1 MQKKLVHGVSA
12 AILTPRLADGGV
24 DAPGL
29 RKLLEF
35 LLGKGISSF
44 ALNGATGEFCI
55 TTADQLRTLLRAAKE
70 VAGGSAEFLCGVGAA
85 DTQGSIQFAQ
95 IAQDAGVKALLLPM
109 PYFFPYQQGDLEQFS
124 RSVAASVS
132 LPVLLYN
139 LPQFTSGL
147 HKETVH
153 TLIAEVPNIVGIK
166 DSSGS
171 LEILSHLSEHG
182 VDACRI
188 VGDDAALSA
197 ALRAEVCDGVVSG
210 VACVAPELI
219 LALYEKRSG
228 AAEQALGELI
238 AQLRE
243 FPTPWGLKWLA
254 QARSILQASFPLP
267 LSPERKAQGAQLQG
281 WFTPWFAGVTL

>member
-1 MQKKLVHGVSA
+1 MGKNKLVHGVSA
-12 AILTPRLADGGV
+12 AVLTPRLADGSI
-24 DAPGL
+24 DTPSL

-35 LLGKGISSF
+35 LSSKGISSF

-55 TTADQLRTLLRAAKE
+55 TTPEQLRTLLNSAKE
-70 VAGGSAEFLCGVGAA
+70 VAGDAAEFLCGVGAA
-85 DTQGSIQFAQ
+85 DTQGSIEFAQ

-124 RSVAASVS
+124 RICGGGRS

-147 HKETVH
+147 LKETVH

-171 LEILSHLSEHG
+171 LEIFDPSHGAEA
-182 VDACRI
+182 DACRI

-197 ALRAEVCDGVVSG
+197 ALRAEVCDGVISG

-219 LALYEKRSG
+219 LACMKSEAG
-228 AAEQALGELI
+228 AAELALDELI
-238 AQLRE
+238 AQLRD
-243 FPTPWGLKWLA
+243 FPTPWGLKLSA
-254 QARSILQASFPLP
+254 QARSIFHGFVSFAAFG
-267 LSPERKAQGAQLQG
+267 RTQGSG
-281 WFTPWFAGVTL
+281 

>member
-1 MQKKLVHGVSA
+1 MKKELVRGVSA
-12 AILTPRLADGGV
+12 AVLTPRLADGSV
-24 DAPGL
+24 DTASF

-35 LLGKGISSF
+35 LLDKGISSF

-55 TTADQLRTLLRAAKE
+55 TTASQLRTLLSAAKE

-85 DTQGSIQFAQ
+85 DTQGSVHFAQ
-95 IAQDAGVKALLLPM
+95 IAQDAGVKGLLLPM
-109 PYFFPYQQGDLEQFS
+109 PYFFPYQQTDLEQFS
-124 RSVAASVS
+124 RTVAASVS
-132 LPVLLYN
+132 LPILLYN
-139 LPQFTSGL
+139 LPQFTTGL
-147 HKETVH
+147 RKETVH
-153 TLIAEVPNIVGIK
+153 TLIAGAPNIVGIK

-188 VGDDAALSA
+188 VGDDAALGA
-197 ALRAEVCDGVVSG
+197 ALRAQVCDGVISG

-219 LALYEKRSG
+219 LALYEKPSG
-228 AAEQALGELI
+228 AAEQALEELI

-243 FPTPWGLKWLA
+243 FPTPWGLKWIA

-267 LSPERKAQGAQLQG
+267 LSTARKAQGEKIEQ
-281 WFTPWFAGVTL
+281 WFPRWFAGVSL

>member
-1 MQKKLVHGVSA
+1 MKKKLVHGVSA
-12 AILTPRLADGGV
+12 AVLTPRLVDGSV
-24 DAPGL
+24 DTASL
-29 RKLLEF
+29 HKLLEF
-35 LLGKGISSF
+35 LLGKGIASF

-55 TTADQLRTLLRAAKE
+55 TTPSQLQTLLSAAKE
-70 VAGGSAEFLCGVGAA
+70 VAGGAAEFLCGVGSA

-95 IAQDAGVKALLLPM
+95 IAQDAGVKGLLLPM
-109 PYFFPYQQGDLEQFS
+109 PYFFPYQQDDLEQFS
-124 RSVAASVS
+124 RSVAGAVS

-147 HKETVH
+147 RKETVR

-171 LEILSHLSEHG
+171 LEILTHLTEHEAN
-182 VDACRI
+182 ACRI

-197 ALRAEVCDGVVSG
+197 ALRAEVCDGVISG

-219 LALYEKRSG
+219 LALYEKRSSV
-228 AAEQALGELI
+228 AEQALDELI

-243 FPTPWGLKWLA
+243 FPTPWGLKWIS
-254 QARSILQASFPLP
+254 QARSILPASFPLP
-267 LSPERKAQGAQLQG
+267 LSPTRKAQGEQLEK
-281 WFTPWFAGVTL
+281 WFPGWFAGVNL

>member
-1 MQKKLVHGVSA
+1 MENKLVHGVSA
-12 AILTPRLADGGV
+12 AVLTPRLADGSV
-24 DAPGL
+24 DAPSL

-55 TTADQLRTLLRAAKE
+55 TTADQLRTLLRTAKE

-85 DTQGSIQFAQ
+85 DTQGSILFAQ
-95 IAQDAGVKALLLPM
+95 IAQDAGVKSLLLPM

-147 HKETVH
+147 RKETVH
-153 TLIAEVPNIVGIK
+153 TLITEVPNIIGIK

-171 LEILSHLSEHG
+171 LEILSHLSENRA
-182 VDACRI
+182 DACRI

-219 LALYEKRSG
+219 LALYEKRSA
-228 AAEQALGELI
+228 AAEQALVELI
-238 AQLRE
+238 AQLRG

-254 QARSILQASFPLP
+254 KARSILQPSFPLP
-267 LSPERKAQGAQLQG
+267 LSPERKAQGEQLQQ
-281 WFTPWFAGVTL
+281 WFGPWFARVGF